1 MNSSRSFL
9 LDEDLAICVD
19 LCGQVNCRCAKGGMW
34 MFPTIL
40 HSCMCAFMTHGSD
53 VFGSLLEIL

>member
-1 MNSSRSFL
+1 MNSRRSFL
-9 LDEDLAICVD
+9 LDEDLAICID

-40 HSCMCAFMTHGSD
+40 HSCMCAFMTLAPMYVEAS
-53 VFGSLLEIL
+53 